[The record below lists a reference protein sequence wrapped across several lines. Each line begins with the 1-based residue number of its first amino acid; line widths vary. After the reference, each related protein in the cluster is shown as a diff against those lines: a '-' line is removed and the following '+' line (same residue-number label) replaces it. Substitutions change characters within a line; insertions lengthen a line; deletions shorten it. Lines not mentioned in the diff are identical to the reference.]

1 MAPAHVATR
10 VDDDLF
16 EKLLF
21 NLDPVRMFRNEN
33 TFYNVL

>member
-10 VDDDLF
+10 VDDVLF

-21 NLDPVRMFRNEN
+21 NLVCMFRNEN